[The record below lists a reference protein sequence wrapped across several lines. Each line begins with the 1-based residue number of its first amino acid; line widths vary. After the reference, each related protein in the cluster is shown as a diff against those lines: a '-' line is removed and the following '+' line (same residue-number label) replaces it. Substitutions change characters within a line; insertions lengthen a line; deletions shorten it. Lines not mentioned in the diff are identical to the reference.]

1 LGLKIRDKDSSFS
14 LIRFPQTTSTS
25 DEARLVNEEWTVIVA
40 EEQTKGR
47 GKPGSAWYSP
57 KGGLYFSIVL
67 MPKKDITDLLPLT
80 LLTAKVLASLI
91 PNSEIKLPNDILIAG
106 KKVCGILTEKSG
118 KRLIIGIGVNTN
130 IRSFPKE
137 LEGKATSLLIESGRE
152 IDRED
157 FLSGFLSAFK
167 KEYDII

>member
-1 LGLKIRDKDSSFS
+1 MKIIRLKT
-14 LIRFPQTTSTS
+14 TTSTS
-25 DEARLVNEEWTVIVA
+25 DEARLADEEWMVYVA
-40 EEQTKGR
+40 DEQTKGR

-67 MPKKDITDLLPLT
+67 MPQKDISDLLPIT
-80 LLTAKVLASLI
+80 LLTAKVIASLI
-91 PNSEIKLPNDILIAG
+91 PGSEIKLPNDVTING

-118 KRLIIGIGVNTN
+118 KRLIIGIGVNTG

-137 LEGKATSLLIESGRE
+137 LQGKAISLAVDKEE
-152 IDRED
+152 